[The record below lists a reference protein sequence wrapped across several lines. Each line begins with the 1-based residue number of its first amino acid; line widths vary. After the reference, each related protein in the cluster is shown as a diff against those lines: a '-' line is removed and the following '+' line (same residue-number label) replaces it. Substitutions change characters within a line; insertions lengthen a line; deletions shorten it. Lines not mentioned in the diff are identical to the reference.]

1 MTAMTLQAPHVKA
14 RLRHFVSRAV
24 AEIEIPS
31 SWSVQ
36 DATQE
41 LVRAIELPLVDGQNR
56 RQTWDL
62 FARRA
67 DGSAERL
74 PPSST
79 IGESVRELDELEPM
93 PEVMP
98 GGC

>member
-1 MTAMTLQAPHVKA
+1 MTAPTLHAPYVKA

-24 AEIEIPS
+24 ADVELNS
-31 SWSVQ
+31 SWSVE

-41 LVRAIELPLVDGQNR
+41 LVSAMQLPLVDTQSR
-56 RQTWDL
+56 RQAYEL
-62 FARRA
+62 FVRRT
-67 DGSAERL
+67 DGAAERL
-74 PPSST
+74 RPTAT

-98 GGC
+98 G

>member
-1 MTAMTLQAPHVKA
+1 MTALTLQAPHVKA

-24 AEIEIPS
+24 ADIELPRL
-31 SWSVQ
+31 WSVQ

-41 LVRAIELPLVDGQNR
+41 LVRASELPLVDAWNR
-56 RQTWDL
+56 RQAYEL
-62 FARRA
+62 FVRRA

-74 PPSST
+74 RPSAT

-98 GGC
+98 G